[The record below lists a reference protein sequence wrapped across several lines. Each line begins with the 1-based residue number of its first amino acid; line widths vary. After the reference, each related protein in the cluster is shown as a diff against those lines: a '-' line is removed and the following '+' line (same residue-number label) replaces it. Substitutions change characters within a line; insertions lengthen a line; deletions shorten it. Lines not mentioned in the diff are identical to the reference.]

1 MFFYDNTNEAISND
15 ACDDKYGVYRCYGNA
30 RWLKH
35 DGMSSMLRVARPSRF
50 SENIKKNELVNGK
63 RKQKCQSLNVRDIRC
78 PMNISSWSFRVSYLQ
93 IKGEEILYLHY
104 ITPCD
109 LFWFEYTALSL
120 CQLQTRTCFKM
131 HAGGFWGSANHRNH
145 LMLRLSRFGAIWHY
159 LTLNPSDAF
168 FFSSPKQDD
177 ARLIEMRSLMSGPV
191 FKRRLACNN
200 NQSLMQ

>member
-1 MFFYDNTNEAISND
+1 MSRCFLMIPQTRQCPTMSATTSMECTVAR
-15 ACDDKYGVYRCYGNA
+15 AMPDDWSMRECCRCYT
-30 RWLKH
+30 
-35 DGMSSMLRVARPSRF
+35 VPRPFRF
-50 SENIKKNELVNGK
+50 NENTKNELVNGK
-63 RKQKCQSLNVRDIRC
+63 RKQKYHIRC